1 MMSLIKK
8 GMIEYDLIYEIS
20 KAILNLDPSLR
31 WMGIANKFG
40 VLLNAE
46 HREGLEQLMT
56 DEENEEYAA
65 LTVTRHKT
73 RIKFQ
78 PKIGDLIYAVGK
90 YERIIRATIRI
101 NEDYFLLLT
110 LDIDAKDYDSILVDK
125 VIPLIR
131 ERRDEFLDKDLSVE
145 HERTQST

>member
-1 MMSLIKK
+1 
-8 GMIEYDLIYEIS
+8 MIEYDLLYEFS
-20 KAILNLDPSLR
+20 KKILNLDPSVR

-78 PKIGDLIYAVGK
+78 SKIGDLTYAVGK
-90 YERIIRATIRI
+90 YEKVIRATIRI

-110 LDIDAKDYDSILVDK
+110 LDVDAKDYDSILVDR
-125 VIPLIR
+125 VIPLIK
-131 ERRDEFLDKDLSVE
+131 ERKNEFVDKDTSE
-145 HERTQST
+145 ETEKPQST

>member
-1 MMSLIKK
+1 
-8 GMIEYDLIYEIS
+8 MIEYDFLYEFS
-20 KAILNLDPSLR
+20 KKIVNLDPSVR

-78 PKIGDLIYAVGK
+78 PKIGDLTYAVGK
-90 YERIIRATIRI
+90 YEKVIRATIRI
-101 NEDYFLLLT
+101 NEDFFLLLT
-110 LDIDAKDYDSILVDK
+110 LDVDAKDYDSILVNK
-125 VIPLIR
+125 VIPLVKKR
-131 ERRDEFLDKDLSVE
+131 KNEFIDKDVSE
-145 HERTQST
+145 ENEKTHPT

>member
-1 MMSLIKK
+1 
-8 GMIEYDLIYEIS
+8 MIEYDFLYEFS
-20 KAILNLDPSLR
+20 KKIVNLDPSVR

-78 PKIGDLIYAVGK
+78 PKIGDLTYAVGK
-90 YERIIRATIRI
+90 YEKVIRATIRI
-101 NEDYFLLLT
+101 NEDFFLLLT
-110 LDIDAKDYDSILVDK
+110 LDVDAKDYDSILVNK
-125 VIPLIR
+125 VIPLVKKR
-131 ERRDEFLDKDLSVE
+131 KNEFIDKDVSE
-145 HERTQST
+145 ENEETHPT

>member
-1 MMSLIKK
+1 
-8 GMIEYDLIYEIS
+8 MIEYDFLYEFS
-20 KAILNLDPSLR
+20 KKIVNLDPSVR

-78 PKIGDLIYAVGK
+78 PKIGDLTYAVGK
-90 YERIIRATIRI
+90 YEKVIRATIRI
-101 NEDYFLLLT
+101 NEDFFLLLT
-110 LDIDAKDYDSILVDK
+110 LDVDAKDYDSILVNK
-125 VIPLIR
+125 VIPLVKKR
-131 ERRDEFLDKDLSVE
+131 KNEFIEKDVSE
-145 HERTQST
+145 ENEKTHST

>member
-1 MMSLIKK
+1 
-8 GMIEYDLIYEIS
+8 MIEYDLLYEFS
-20 KAILNLDPSLR
+20 KEILNLDPSVR
-31 WMGIANKFG
+31 WMGVANKFG

-56 DEENEEYAA
+56 EEENEEYAA

-90 YERIIRATIRI
+90 YEKIIRVTIRI
-101 NEDYFLLLT
+101 NEEFFLLLT
-110 LDIDAKDYDSILVDK
+110 LDIDAKDYDSILIQK
-125 VIPLIR
+125 VIPLVKR
-131 ERRDEFLDKDLSVE
+131 KKDQFVN
-145 HERTQST
+145 TDANVGNGKT

>member
-1 MMSLIKK
+1 
-8 GMIEYDLIYEIS
+8 MIEYDLIYEIS
-20 KAILNLDPSLR
+20 KAILNLDPSVR
-31 WMGIANKFG
+31 WMGIANRFG

-90 YERIIRATIRI
+90 YERVIRATIRI
-101 NEDYFLLLT
+101 NEDYFLLMT
-110 LDIDAKDYDSILVDK
+110 LDVDAKDYDSILVDK

-131 ERRDEFLDKDLSVE
+131 ERRNEFVDKDLSVE
-145 HERTQST
+145 NEKTQST

>member
-1 MMSLIKK
+1 
-8 GMIEYDLIYEIS
+8 MIEYDLLYEFS
-20 KAILNLDPSLR
+20 KKILNLDPSVR

-78 PKIGDLIYAVGK
+78 SKIGDLTYAVGK
-90 YERIIRATIRI
+90 YEKVIRATIRI

-110 LDIDAKDYDSILVDK
+110 LDVDAKDYDSILVDR
-125 VIPLIR
+125 VIPLIK
-131 ERRDEFLDKDLSVE
+131 ERKNEFVDKDTSE
-145 HERTQST
+145 ETKKTQST

>member
-1 MMSLIKK
+1 
-8 GMIEYDLIYEIS
+8 MIEYDLIYEIS
-20 KAILNLDPSLR
+20 KAILNLDPSVR

-56 DEENEEYAA
+56 DEENEEYAT
-65 LTVTRHKT
+65 LTVSRHKT

-78 PKIGDLIYAVGK
+78 PKIGDLVYAVGK
-90 YERIIRATIRI
+90 YERVIRATIRI

-125 VIPLIR
+125 VIPLLK
-131 ERRDEFLDKDLSVE
+131 ERRNEFVDKDLSVE
-145 HERTQST
+145 NGEIRST

>member
-1 MMSLIKK
+1 
-8 GMIEYDLIYEIS
+8 MIEYDFLYEFS
-20 KAILNLDPSLR
+20 KKILNLDPSVR

-78 PKIGDLIYAVGK
+78 PKIGDLTYAVGK
-90 YERIIRATIRI
+90 YEKVIRATIRI
-101 NEDYFLLLT
+101 NEDFFLLLT
-110 LDIDAKDYDSILVDK
+110 LDVDAKDYDSILVNK
-125 VIPLIR
+125 VIPLVKKR
-131 ERRDEFLDKDLSVE
+131 KNEFIDKDVSE
-145 HERTQST
+145 ENETTHST

>member
-1 MMSLIKK
+1 
-8 GMIEYDLIYEIS
+8 MIEYDLLYEFS
-20 KAILNLDPSLR
+20 KKILNLDSSVR

-78 PKIGDLIYAVGK
+78 PKIGDLTYAVGK
-90 YERIIRATIRI
+90 YEKVIRATIRI
-101 NEDYFLLLT
+101 NTDYFLLLT
-110 LDIDAKDYDSILVDK
+110 LDVDAKDYDSLLVDK
-125 VIPLIR
+125 VIPLVK
-131 ERRDEFLDKDLSVE
+131 ERKNEFVDTDLSVE
-145 HERTQST
+145 NEKTQSA

>member
-1 MMSLIKK
+1 
-8 GMIEYDLIYEIS
+8 MIEYDLLYEFS
-20 KAILNLDPSLR
+20 KKILNLDPSVR

-78 PKIGDLIYAVGK
+78 SKIGDLTYAVGK
-90 YERIIRATIRI
+90 YEKVIRATIRI

-110 LDIDAKDYDSILVDK
+110 LDVDAKDYDSILVDR
-125 VIPLIR
+125 VIPLIK
-131 ERRDEFLDKDLSVE
+131 ERKNEFVDKDTRE
-145 HERTQST
+145 ETEKTQST

>member
-1 MMSLIKK
+1 MIGLIKK
-8 GMIEYDLIYEIS
+8 GMIEYDLLYEFS
-20 KAILNLDPSLR
+20 KKMLDLDHSVR

-78 PKIGDLIYAVGK
+78 PKIGDLVYAVGK
-90 YERIIRATIRI
+90 YEKVIRATIRI

-125 VIPLIR
+125 VIPLVR
-131 ERRDEFLDKDLSVE
+131 KRRNEFVDADP
-145 HERTQST
+145 STEIEKT

>member
-1 MMSLIKK
+1 
-8 GMIEYDLIYEIS
+8 MIEYDLIYEFS
-20 KAILNLDPSLR
+20 KVMLDLDPSVR

-78 PKIGDLIYAVGK
+78 PKIGDLVYAVGK
-90 YERIIRATIRI
+90 YEKVLRATIRI

-110 LDIDAKDYDSILVDK
+110 LDVDATDYDSILVK
-125 VIPLIR
+125 KIIPLVR
-131 ERRDEFLDKDLSVE
+131 ERRNEFVDKDASE
-145 HERTQST
+145 ENQKIQST

>member
-1 MMSLIKK
+1 
-8 GMIEYDLIYEIS
+8 MIEYDLIYEIS
-20 KAILNLDPSLR
+20 KAILNLDPSVR

-65 LTVTRHKT
+65 LTVSRHKT

-90 YERIIRATIRI
+90 YERVIRATIRI

-125 VIPLIR
+125 VIPLLK
-131 ERRDEFLDKDLSVE
+131 ERRNEFVDKDLNVE
-145 HERTQST
+145 NGEIRAT

>member
-1 MMSLIKK
+1 
-8 GMIEYDLIYEIS
+8 MIEYDLIYEFS
-20 KAILNLDPSLR
+20 KAMLDLDPSVR

-78 PKIGDLIYAVGK
+78 PKIGDLVYAVGK
-90 YERIIRATIRI
+90 YEKVIRVTIRI

-110 LDIDAKDYDSILVDK
+110 LDVDAKDYDSILVKK
-125 VIPLIR
+125 VIPLVR
-131 ERRDEFLDKDLSVE
+131 ERRNEFVDKEASVE
-145 HERTQST
+145 NQKI

>member
-1 MMSLIKK
+1 
-8 GMIEYDLIYEIS
+8 MIEYDLLYEVS
-20 KAILNLDPSLR
+20 KAILNLDTSIR

-40 VLLNAE
+40 VLMNAE

-78 PKIGDLIYAVGK
+78 PKIGDLVYAVGK
-90 YERIIRATIRI
+90 YERLIRATIRI

-110 LDIDAKDYDSILVDK
+110 LDIDAKDYDSILVNK

-131 ERRDEFLDKDLSVE
+131 ERRHEFVDKDLSVE
-145 HERTQST
+145 NEEPPAT

>member
-1 MMSLIKK
+1 
-8 GMIEYDLIYEIS
+8 MIQYDLLYEFS
-20 KAILNLDPSLR
+20 KEILNLDPSVR
-31 WMGIANKFG
+31 WMGVANKFG

-56 DEENEEYAA
+56 EEENEEYAA

-90 YERIIRATIRI
+90 YEKIIRVTIRI
-101 NEDYFLLLT
+101 NEEFFLLLT
-110 LDIDAKDYDSILVDK
+110 LDIDAKDYDSILIQK
-125 VIPLIR
+125 VIPLVKR
-131 ERRDEFLDKDLSVE
+131 KKDEFVNTDANVRDEK
-145 HERTQST
+145 T

>member
-1 MMSLIKK
+1 
-8 GMIEYDLIYEIS
+8 MIGYDFLYEFS
-20 KAILNLDPSLR
+20 KTMLHLDPSVR
-31 WMGIANKFG
+31 WMGIASKFG
-40 VLLNAE
+40 ILMNAE

-73 RIKFQ
+73 RLKFQ

-90 YERIIRATIRI
+90 YEKIIRVTIKI

-110 LDIDAKDYDSILVDK
+110 LDIDAKDYDSILVEK
-125 VIPLIR
+125 VIPLVR
-131 ERRDEFLDKDLSVE
+131 ERRNEFVDNDASVG
-145 HERTQST
+145 TVKV

>member
-1 MMSLIKK
+1 
-8 GMIEYDLIYEIS
+8 MIEYDLLYEFS
-20 KAILNLDPSLR
+20 KKILNLDPSVR

-78 PKIGDLIYAVGK
+78 SKIGDLAYAVGK
-90 YERIIRATIRI
+90 YEKVIRATIRI

-110 LDIDAKDYDSILVDK
+110 LDVDAKDYDSILVDK
-125 VIPLIR
+125 VIPLVK
-131 ERRDEFLDKDLSVE
+131 ERKNEFVDKDLSVE
-145 HERTQST
+145 NEKTQST

>member
-1 MMSLIKK
+1 
-8 GMIEYDLIYEIS
+8 MIEYDFLYEFS
-20 KAILNLDPSLR
+20 KTMLNLDPSVR
-31 WMGIANKFG
+31 WMGIASKFG
-40 VLLNAE
+40 ILMNAE

-73 RIKFQ
+73 RLKFQ

-90 YERIIRATIRI
+90 YEKIIRVTIKI

-110 LDIDAKDYDSILVDK
+110 LDIDAKDYDYILVEK
-125 VIPLIR
+125 VIPLVR
-131 ERRDEFLDKDLSVE
+131 ERRNEFVDNDASLGKVKV
-145 HERTQST
+145 

>member
-1 MMSLIKK
+1 
-8 GMIEYDLIYEIS
+8 MIEYDLIYEIS
-20 KAILNLDPSLR
+20 KAILNLDPSVR

-65 LTVTRHKT
+65 LTVSRHKT
-73 RIKFQ
+73 RIKFL
-78 PKIGDLIYAVGK
+78 PKIGELIYAVGK
-90 YERIIRATIRI
+90 YERVIRATIRI

-110 LDIDAKDYDSILVDK
+110 LDIDAKDYDSLLVDK
-125 VIPLIR
+125 VIPLLK
-131 ERRDEFLDKDLSVE
+131 ERRNEFVDKDLSVE
-145 HERTQST
+145 EGETQSA

>member
-1 MMSLIKK
+1 
-8 GMIEYDLIYEIS
+8 MIEYELIYAFS
-20 KAILNLDPSLR
+20 KDILNLDPAIR
-31 WMGIANKFG
+31 WVGIANTFG

-65 LTVTRHKT
+65 STVTRHKT

-78 PKIGDLIYAVGK
+78 SKIGDLIYAVGK
-90 YERIIRATIRI
+90 YQKLIRVTIRI

-110 LDIDAKDYDSILVDK
+110 LDIDAKDFDSTLVQK
-125 VIPLIR
+125 VIPLVR
-131 ERRDEFLDKDLSVE
+131 GKRDEFVDTDNSVE
-145 HERTQST
+145 NEKS

>member
-1 MMSLIKK
+1 
-8 GMIEYDLIYEIS
+8 MIEYDFLYEFS
-20 KAILNLDPSLR
+20 KKILNLDPSVR

-78 PKIGDLIYAVGK
+78 PKIGDLTYAVGK
-90 YERIIRATIRI
+90 YEKVIRATIRI
-101 NEDYFLLLT
+101 NEDFFLLLT
-110 LDIDAKDYDSILVDK
+110 LDVDAKDYDSILVNK
-125 VIPLIR
+125 VIPLVKKR
-131 ERRDEFLDKDLSVE
+131 KNEFIDKDVSE
-145 HERTQST
+145 ENERTHST

>member
-1 MMSLIKK
+1 
-8 GMIEYDLIYEIS
+8 MIEYDFLYEVS
-20 KAILNLDPSLR
+20 KAILNLDPSVR

-78 PKIGDLIYAVGK
+78 PKIGDLVYAVGK
-90 YERIIRATIRI
+90 YEKVFRATIRI

-110 LDIDAKDYDSILVDK
+110 LDVDAKDYDSILVKK

-131 ERRDEFLDKDLSVE
+131 EKRNEFVDKDVSE
-145 HERTQST
+145 ENQRIQSS

>member
-1 MMSLIKK
+1 
-8 GMIEYDLIYEIS
+8 MIEYDLIYEVS
-20 KAILNLDPSLR
+20 KAILNLDPSVR

-65 LTVTRHKT
+65 LTVSRHKT

-90 YERIIRATIRI
+90 YERVIRATIRI

-125 VIPLIR
+125 VIPLLKG
-131 ERRDEFLDKDLSVE
+131 RRNEFVDKDLSVE
-145 HERTQST
+145 NG

>member
-1 MMSLIKK
+1 
-8 GMIEYDLIYEIS
+8 MIEYDLIYEFS
-20 KAILNLDPSLR
+20 KAMLDLDPSVR

-56 DEENEEYAA
+56 DEENEDYAA

-78 PKIGDLIYAVGK
+78 PKIGDLVYAVGK
-90 YERIIRATIRI
+90 YEKVIRVTIRI

-110 LDIDAKDYDSILVDK
+110 LDVDAKDYDSILVEK
-125 VIPLIR
+125 VIPLVIK
-131 ERRDEFLDKDLSVE
+131 RRDEFVDKDATVGNKKI
-145 HERTQST
+145 

>member
-1 MMSLIKK
+1 
-8 GMIEYDLIYEIS
+8 MIEYDLLYEFS
-20 KAILNLDPSLR
+20 KEILNLDPSVR
-31 WMGIANKFG
+31 WMGVANKFG

-56 DEENEEYAA
+56 EEENEEYAA

-90 YERIIRATIRI
+90 YEKIIRVTIRI
-101 NEDYFLLLT
+101 NEEFFLLLT
-110 LDIDAKDYDSILVDK
+110 LDIDAKDYDSILIQK
-125 VIPLIR
+125 VIPLVKR
-131 ERRDEFLDKDLSVE
+131 KKDEFVNSDANIRNEK
-145 HERTQST
+145 T

>member
-1 MMSLIKK
+1 
-8 GMIEYDLIYEIS
+8 MIEYDLIYEFS
-20 KAILNLDPSLR
+20 KVMLDLDPSVR

-46 HREGLEQLMT
+46 HRDGLEQLMT
-56 DEENEEYAA
+56 DEENEDYAA

-78 PKIGDLIYAVGK
+78 PKIGDLVYAVGK
-90 YERIIRATIRI
+90 YEKVIRVTIRI

-110 LDIDAKDYDSILVDK
+110 LDVDAKDYDSILVEK
-125 VIPLIR
+125 VIPLVR
-131 ERRDEFLDKDLSVE
+131 KRRDEFVDKEASVGNK
-145 HERTQST
+145 TI

>member
-1 MMSLIKK
+1 
-8 GMIEYDLIYEIS
+8 MIEYDLLYEIS
-20 KAILNLDPSLR
+20 KAILNLDPSIR
-31 WMGIANKFG
+31 WMGIANKYG
-40 VLLNAE
+40 VLMNAE

-73 RIKFQ
+73 RVKFQ
-78 PKIGDLIYAVGK
+78 PKIGDLVYAVGK
-90 YERIIRATIRI
+90 YERLIRATIRI

-110 LDIDAKDYDSILVDK
+110 LDMDAKDYDSILVDK

-131 ERRDEFLDKDLSVE
+131 ERRHEFVDKDLSVGNE
-145 HERTQST
+145 EAQPA

>member
-1 MMSLIKK
+1 
-8 GMIEYDLIYEIS
+8 MIEYDFIYEFS
-20 KAILNLDPSLR
+20 KVILNLDPSMR
-31 WMGIANKFG
+31 WMGIANKYG

-78 PKIGDLIYAVGK
+78 PKIGDLVYAVGK
-90 YERIIRATIRI
+90 YEKVIRVTIRI

-110 LDIDAKDYDSILVDK
+110 LDVDAKNYDSILVDK
-125 VIPLIR
+125 VIPLVAQ
-131 ERRDEFLDKDLSVE
+131 RRNEFVDKVSA
-145 HERTQST
+145 

>member
-1 MMSLIKK
+1 
-8 GMIEYDLIYEIS
+8 MIEYDHLYEFS
-20 KAILNLDPSLR
+20 KKILNLDLSVR

-78 PKIGDLIYAVGK
+78 SKIGDLTYAVGK
-90 YERIIRATIRI
+90 YEKVIRATIRI

-110 LDIDAKDYDSILVDK
+110 LDVDAKDYDSILVDR
-125 VIPLIR
+125 VIPLIK
-131 ERRDEFLDKDLSVE
+131 ERKNEFVDKDTSE
-145 HERTQST
+145 ETEKTQST

>member
-1 MMSLIKK
+1 
-8 GMIEYDLIYEIS
+8 MIEYDLLYEFS
-20 KAILNLDPSLR
+20 KEILNLDPSVR
-31 WMGIANKFG
+31 WMGVANKFG

-56 DEENEEYAA
+56 EEENEEYAA

-90 YERIIRATIRI
+90 YDKVIRVTIRI
-101 NEDYFLLLT
+101 NEDFFLLLT
-110 LDIDAKDYDSILVDK
+110 LDIDAKDYDSILIQK
-125 VIPLIR
+125 VIPLVKR
-131 ERRDEFLDKDLSVE
+131 KKDEFVNND
-145 HERTQST
+145 ERSE

>member
-1 MMSLIKK
+1 
-8 GMIEYDLIYEIS
+8 MIEYDLIYEFS
-20 KAILNLDPSLR
+20 KAMLDLDPSVR

-56 DEENEEYAA
+56 DEENEDYAA

-78 PKIGDLIYAVGK
+78 PKIGDLVYAVGK
-90 YERIIRATIRI
+90 YEKVLRATIRI

-110 LDIDAKDYDSILVDK
+110 LDVDAKDYDSILVEK
-125 VIPLIR
+125 VIPLVIK
-131 ERRDEFLDKDLSVE
+131 RRDEFVDKDATVGNKKI
-145 HERTQST
+145 

>member
-1 MMSLIKK
+1 
-8 GMIEYDLIYEIS
+8 MIEYDLLYEFS
-20 KAILNLDPSLR
+20 KKILNLDPSVR

-46 HREGLEQLMT
+46 HRDGLEQLMT

-78 PKIGDLIYAVGK
+78 PKIGDLKYAVGK
-90 YERIIRATIRI
+90 YEKLIRATIRI

-110 LDIDAKDYDSILVDK
+110 LDVDAKDYDSILVDK
-125 VIPLIR
+125 VIPLVK
-131 ERRDEFLDKDLSVE
+131 ERKNEFVDKDLSVE
-145 HERTQST
+145 NEKTQST